1 MHRNVFNSAR
11 APRPDG
17 SYSSGVS
24 AGPLVVVSA
33 QPPLNVDGS
42 LVGGEAAAQARQCLE
57 NVAHQLRS
65 QGLGLESVVELLVYA
80 VDPDDLAAI
89 DGAIGDAFAEPRPA
103 RTVVGVAWVP
113 HGARLQVGALAV
125 RYP

>member
-1 MHRNVFNSAR
+1 MSRHGFNSAR

-17 SYSSGVS
+17 PYSSGVS
-24 AGPLVVVSA
+24 AGHLVVVSA
-33 QPPLNVDGS
+33 QPPLTAEGALVDGA
-42 LVGGEAAAQARQCLE
+42 AAAQARCCLE
-57 NVAHQLRS
+57 NLAHQLRS

-80 VDPDDLAAI
+80 ADPDDLPAVDDAI
-89 DGAIGDAFAEPRPA
+89 AEVFAEPRPA

-113 HGARLQVGALAV
+113 HGARMQIGALAV